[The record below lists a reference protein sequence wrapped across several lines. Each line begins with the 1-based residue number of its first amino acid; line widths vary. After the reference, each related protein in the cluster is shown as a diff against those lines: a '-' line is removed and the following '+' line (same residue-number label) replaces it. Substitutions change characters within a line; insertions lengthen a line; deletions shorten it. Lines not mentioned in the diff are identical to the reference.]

1 MKNNSLYCASV
12 CFYEFASFKKFYD
25 AEYLGS
31 RMLHP
36 IAIIVDVETL
46 NTVIPEMIAL

>member
-1 MKNNSLYCASV
+1 MYCASV
-12 CFYEFASFKKFYD
+12 CFYEFVSFIKFSD

-46 NTVIPEMIAL
+46 NAVIPEMIAL